1 MRGVRIRK
9 NTAKRW
15 RVADDHPITEKIDA
29 DSTTPD
35 SGRNR
40 VLGNYRLLQKLGEGG
55 MGEVWQAEQIQP
67 VQRQVAL
74 KLIKRGMD
82 SEQVLARFETERQA
96 LALMDHPA
104 IAKVFDAGTT
114 ERGRPFFVME
124 LVHGVPITTYCDRH
138 RRSIR
143 ERLELFV
150 EVCEGIRHAH
160 QKAVI
165 HRDIKP
171 SNILI
176 TETGGRPAPKI
187 IDFGVAKA
195 TAKRLTERTLFT
207 ELGELVGTPEYMS
220 PEQAELTGEDV
231 DIRTDVYS
239 LGMVLY
245 ELLVG
250 ALPLD
255 SKELRKAGLLELQ
268 RIIREEDPPKPSTRV
283 SHMGARSAATAG
295 SRRTTVPDFVKSL
308 KGDLDWI
315 VIRCLEKDRSRRYD
329 SPQEIAADIR
339 RHLADEPVLA
349 SPPSLSYRTSKFVRR
364 HLVGVVS
371 AAVLVVGLIVG
382 TVGATVGLM
391 QARRAEEKAQF
402 EARSSET
409 VTTVLTGML
418 AGLDPE
424 AAGELLARDVRERVE
439 AHWREQGKA
448 EEEIAALLGGLDQAM
463 EGVNV
468 TGPGLRF
475 LDEMILSQ
483 SREPIEEH
491 LAEHP
496 EIAARLEHTVGT
508 TYGILGLTAKSE
520 PHLLRALELRQRK
533 LGPDHPD
540 TFGTMNSLAVLYW
553 VQGRYDEAEPL
564 FKATLDARKRVLGP
578 NDPATLASMHNL
590 ATLYNNRGLYDKAEP
605 LFLETLEK
613 HKRVLGMDHPN
624 TLGSMNNLAYLYS
637 VQGRY
642 AEAEP
647 LFLETLETE
656 KHALGIDHPDTLGT
670 MADLAALYIHL
681 GRYDEA
687 EPLLMEAFGSQRR
700 VLGDDH
706 PDSLGTMYVLAA
718 LSVDQGRYDE
728 GETLL
733 IEALE
738 IQSRVLGADHPVTLS
753 SRNLLG
759 RLYANTG
766 RLEQAGA
773 LLNEVL
779 ETRLQV
785 LGDRH
790 PDVGD
795 SYYGLGC
802 LAAAQDKPDDSI
814 AYLRQ
819 AAEFGWSRASIFVD
833 PSLEGLRG
841 TPEFESI
848 VAEVKAHLEK

>member
-1 MRGVRIRK
+1 MS
-9 NTAKRW
+9 
-15 RVADDHPITEKIDA
+15 DDHPITEKM
-29 DSTTPD
+29 D
-35 SGRNR
+35 SGESRPGGR
-40 VLGNYRLLQKLGEGG
+40 RDDRLLGNYRLLQKLGEGG
-55 MGEVWQAEQIQP
+55 MGEVWQAEQLQP

-138 RRSIR
+138 RKSVR

-150 EVCEGIRHAH
+150 DVCEAIRHAH

-176 TETGGRPAPKI
+176 TESDGRPVPKI

-207 ELGELVGTPEYMS
+207 EFGELVGTPEYMS
-220 PEQAELTGEDV
+220 PEQAELTGENI

-245 ELLVG
+245 ELLAG
-250 ALPLD
+250 ALPID
-255 SKELRKAGLLELQ
+255 SKALRKEGLIELQ
-268 RIIREEDPPKPSTRV
+268 RIIREEDPPKPSTKV
-283 SHMGARSAATAG
+283 SHMDHSSATTAE
-295 SRRTTVPDFVKSL
+295 SRRTSVPDLVKSL
-308 KGDLDWI
+308 RGDLDWI

-349 SPPSLSYRTSKFVRR
+349 SPPSLSYRTMKFVRR
-364 HLVGVVS
+364 HFVGVVS

-391 QARRAEEKAQF
+391 RARRAEEKARL

-439 AHWREQGKA
+439 AHWREQGKT
-448 EEEIAALLGGLDQAM
+448 EEEIAVLVSGLDRAM

-468 TGPGLRF
+468 TGTGLRI
-475 LDEMILSQ
+475 LDEMILSR
-483 SREPIEEH
+483 SRGPIEEN

-496 EIAARLEHTVGT
+496 QIAARLEHTVGR
-508 TYGILGLTAKSE
+508 TYGILGLTTKSE
-520 PHLLRALELRQRK
+520 PHLLRALDLRTRA

-540 TFGTMNSLAVLYW
+540 TLGTMNSLAVLYW

-564 FKATLDARKRVLGP
+564 FLATIEASQRVLGRDHP
-578 NDPATLASMHNL
+578 STLASMHNL
-590 ATLYNNRGLYDKAEP
+590 ATLYNNQGLYDKAEP

-613 HKRVLGMDHPN
+613 HRRVLGEDHPN
-624 TLGSMNNLAYLYS
+624 TLGSMNNLAFLYS
-637 VQGRY
+637 VLGRY
-642 AEAEP
+642 GEAEP

-656 KHALGIDHPDTLGT
+656 KRALGEDHPDTLGT
-670 MADLAALYIHL
+670 MSDLAALYIHL
-681 GRYDEA
+681 GRYEQA
-687 EPLLMEAFGSQRR
+687 EPLILEAFENQQR

-706 PDSLGTMYVLAA
+706 PDTLGTMNILAA
-718 LSVDQGRYDE
+718 LYSDQGRYDQA
-728 GETLL
+728 GQFLL
-733 IEALE
+733 EALE
-738 IQSRVLGADHPVTLS
+738 IQTRVLGEDHPVTLTS
-753 SRNLLG
+753 KNLLG
-759 RLYANTG
+759 RLYANTE
-766 RLEQAGA
+766 RLETA
-773 LLNEVL
+773 EVL
-779 ETRLQV
+779 LRDVLDKRLQI
-785 LGDRH
+785 LGEHH

-795 SYYGLGC
+795 SYYSLGC
-802 LAAAQDKPDDSI
+802 LAAARKNYDESM
-814 AYLRQ
+814 AHLRR
-819 AAEFGWSRASIFVD
+819 ATALGWSRSRIVSD
-833 PSLEGLRG
+833 PSLDGLRG

-848 VAEVKAHLEK
+848 VAKVTERLDSQG

>member
-1 MRGVRIRK
+1 MK
-9 NTAKRW
+9 
-15 RVADDHPITEKIDA
+15 PE
-29 DSTTPD
+29 STSPGD
-35 SGRNR
+35 GGQDRL
-40 VLGNYRLLQKLGEGG
+40 LGNYRLLQKLGEGG
-55 MGEVWQAEQIQP
+55 MGEVWQAEQVRP

-124 LVHGVPITTYCDRH
+124 LVRGVPITTYCDRH
-138 RRSIR
+138 RRSVR

-150 EVCEGIRHAH
+150 EVCEAIRHAH
-160 QKAVI
+160 RKAVI

-195 TAKRLTERTLFT
+195 TATRLTERTLFT

-250 ALPLD
+250 ALPID
-255 SKELRKAGLLELQ
+255 SKALRKKGLIELQ

-283 SHMGARSAATAG
+283 SHLGGSSTATAG
-295 SRRTTVPDFVKSL
+295 SRRTTVPDLVRSL

-315 VIRCLEKDRSRRYD
+315 IIRCLEKDRSRRYD

-349 SPPSLSYRTSKFVRR
+349 SPPSLSYRTMKFVRR

-371 AAVLVVGLIVG
+371 ASVLVVGLIVG
-382 TVGATVGLM
+382 TVGATVGLLR
-391 QARRAEEKAQF
+391 ARRAEDKAQL
-402 EARSSET
+402 EALSSET

-439 AHWREQGKA
+439 AHWREQGKT
-448 EEEIAALLGGLDQAM
+448 EEEIAALLGGLDRAM

-468 TGPGLRF
+468 TGAGLRF
-475 LDEMILSQ
+475 LDEMILSR
-483 SREPIEEH
+483 SRGPIEEN

-508 TYGILGLTAKSE
+508 TYGILGLTGKSE
-520 PHLLRALELRQRK
+520 PHLLRALELRERE
-533 LGPDHPD
+533 LGRDHPD
-540 TFGTMNSLAVLYW
+540 TLGTMNSLSVLYW
-553 VQGRYDEAEPL
+553 IQGRYDEAEPL
-564 FKATLDARKRVLGP
+564 FLATLEARRRVLGP
-578 NDPATLASMHNL
+578 DHPHTLASMHNL
-590 ATLYNNRGLYDKAEP
+590 ATLYNNRGLYEKAEP

-613 HKRVLGMDHPN
+613 HKQVLGEDHPN
-624 TLGSMNNLAYLYS
+624 TLGSMNNLAFLYS
-637 VQGRY
+637 VQGRF
-642 AEAEP
+642 AEAES
-647 LFLETLETE
+647 LFLETLEIE
-656 KHALGIDHPDTLGT
+656 NRALGENNPDTLGT
-670 MADLAALYIHL
+670 MSDLAALYVHL

-687 EPLLMEAFGSQRR
+687 EPLLLETFESQRR

-706 PDSLGTMYVLAA
+706 PDTLGTMNNVAA
-718 LSVDQGRYDE
+718 LLIDQGRY
-728 GETLL
+728 GEAEPLL
-733 IEALE
+733 SEAIE
-738 IQSRVLGADHPVTLS
+738 IQTRLLGSDHPVTLS
-753 SRNLLG
+753 STNLLG

-766 RLEQAGA
+766 RLELAGT

-779 ETRLQV
+779 NRRLQV
-785 LGDRH
+785 LGEHH

-802 LAAAQDKPDDSI
+802 LAAARANHDESI

-819 AAEFGWSRASIFVD
+819 ATKLGWSRASILSD
-833 PSLEGLRG
+833 PSLEGMRG

-848 VAEVKAHLEK
+848 VAEVKKNLEK

>member
-1 MRGVRIRK
+1 MS
-9 NTAKRW
+9 
-15 RVADDHPITEKIDA
+15 DDHPVTEKIDPEA
-29 DSTTPD
+29 TPPGD
-35 SGRNR
+35 EGQDRI
-40 VLGNYRLLQKLGEGG
+40 LGNYRLLQKLGEGG
-55 MGEVWQAEQIQP
+55 MGEVWQAEQLQP

-82 SEQVLARFETERQA
+82 SARVLARFETERQA

-104 IAKVFDAGTT
+104 ISKVFDAGTT
-114 ERGRPFFVME
+114 EDGRPFFVME
-124 LVHGVPITTYCDRH
+124 LVRGVPITTYCDRH
-138 RRSIR
+138 RKTVR

-176 TETGGRPAPKI
+176 TESDGRPAPKI

-207 ELGELVGTPEYMS
+207 ELGELIGTPEYMS
-220 PEQAELTGEDV
+220 PEQADLTGEDV

-250 ALPLD
+250 ALPID
-255 SKELRKAGLLELQ
+255 AKALRKGGLIELQ
-268 RIIREEDPPKPSTRV
+268 RIIREEDPPRPSTRV
-283 SHMGARSAATAG
+283 SHMGKRSVTSAG
-295 SRRTTVPDFVKSL
+295 SRRTTVPDLVKSL

-349 SPPSLSYRTSKFVRR
+349 SPPSFSYRTSKFVRR
-364 HLVGVVS
+364 HLVGVISV
-371 AAVLVVGLIVG
+371 AVLVIGLIVG

-391 QARRAEEKAQF
+391 RARRAEEKAQL
-402 EARSSET
+402 EALSSET

-439 AHWREQGKA
+439 EHWREQGKTEA
-448 EEEIAALLGGLDQAM
+448 EVAALLGGLDRAM

-468 TGPGLRF
+468 TGTGLRL
-475 LDEMILSQ
+475 LDEMILSR
-483 SREPIEEH
+483 SRGPIEEH
-491 LAEHP
+491 LTEHP
-496 EIAARLEHTVGT
+496 QIAARLEHTVGT
-508 TYGILGLTAKSE
+508 TYGILGLTTKSE
-520 PHLLRALELRQRK
+520 PHLLRALELRERE
-533 LGPDHPD
+533 LGRDHPD
-540 TFGTMNSLAVLYW
+540 TLGTMNSLAALYW

-564 FKATLDARKRVLGP
+564 FVATLEARKRLLGDD
-578 NDPATLASMHNL
+578 DPQTLASMHNL
-590 ATLYNNRGLYDKAEP
+590 ATLYNNLGRYDQAEP

-613 HKRVLGMDHPN
+613 HKRVLGEDHPN

-642 AEAEP
+642 AEAES

-656 KHALGIDHPDTLGT
+656 QRALGSDHPDTLGT
-670 MADLAALYIHL
+670 MSDLAALYIHL
-681 GRYDEA
+681 GRYEEA
-687 EPLLMEAFGSQRR
+687 EPLLLEALESQRR
-700 VLGDDH
+700 VLGNDH
-706 PDSLGTMYVLAA
+706 PNTLGTMNQLAA
-718 LSVDQGRYDE
+718 LSIDRGRYE
-728 GETLL
+728 EAEPLL
-733 IEALE
+733 LEVLE
-738 IQSRVLGADHPVTLS
+738 IQSLVLGDDHPVTLS
-753 SRNLLG
+753 STSLLG

-766 RLEQAGA
+766 RLEPAGT
-773 LLNEVL
+773 LLHEVL
-779 ETRLQV
+779 DRRLQI
-785 LGDRH
+785 LGDHH

-795 SYYGLGC
+795 SYYGLAC
-802 LAAAQDKPDDSI
+802 WAAASGSDDESI
-814 AYLRQ
+814 AYLRK
-819 AAEFGWSRASIFVD
+819 AAELGWARAVILSD
-833 PSLEGLRG
+833 PSLAGLRG

-848 VAEVKAHLEK
+848 VAEVTERLDL

>member
-1 MRGVRIRK
+1 MG
-9 NTAKRW
+9 
-15 RVADDHPITEKIDA
+15 DDHPNTERMVTEKV
-29 DSTTPD
+29 SPCEG
-35 SGRNR
+35 SEGRM
-40 VLGNYRLLQKLGEGG
+40 LGNYRLLQRLGEGG
-55 MGEVWQAEQIQP
+55 MGEVWQAEQLEP
-67 VQRQVAL
+67 VQRQVAV

-82 SEQVLARFETERQA
+82 SDQVLARFETERQA

-124 LVHGVPITTYCDRH
+124 LVRGVPITTYCDRH
-138 RRSIR
+138 RQSVR

-176 TETGGRPAPKI
+176 TETDGRPAPKI

-220 PEQAELTGEDV
+220 PEQAELTGENV

-245 ELLVG
+245 ELLAG
-250 ALPLD
+250 ALPID
-255 SKELRKAGLLELQ
+255 SKALRKAGLIELQ

-283 SHMGARSAATAG
+283 SHLGDGSVATAG
-295 SRRTTVPDFVKSL
+295 SRRTTVPDLVKSL

-329 SPQEIAADIR
+329 SPHEIAADIR

-349 SPPSLSYRTSKFVRR
+349 SPPSLTYRTSKFVRR

-391 QARRAEEKAQF
+391 QARRAEEKARL

-409 VTTVLTGML
+409 VTSVLTGML
-418 AGLDPE
+418 AGLNPE

-439 AHWREQGKA
+439 AHWREQGKT
-448 EEEIAALLGGLDQAM
+448 EDEIATLLGGLDRAM

-468 TGPGLRF
+468 TGTGLRF
-475 LDEMILSQ
+475 LDEMILSRSQ
-483 SREPIEEH
+483 GPIDEN
-491 LAEHP
+491 LSDHP
-496 EIAARLEHTVGT
+496 EIAARLEHTVGR

-520 PHLLRALELRQRK
+520 PHLLRALELRKRS
-533 LGPDHPD
+533 LGRDHPD
-540 TFGTMNSLAVLYW
+540 TLGTMNSLAVLYW
-553 VQGRYDEAEPL
+553 VEGRYDEAEPL
-564 FKATLDARKRVLGP
+564 FVATIEASRKVLG
-578 NDPATLASMHNL
+578 NDHPSTLASMHNL
-590 ATLYNNRGLYDKAEP
+590 ATLYNNRGLYGKAEP
-605 LFLETLEK
+605 LLLETLEK
-613 HKRVLGMDHPN
+613 HRQVLGEDHPN
-624 TLGSMNNLAYLYS
+624 TLGSMNNLAFLYS
-637 VQGRY
+637 VQGRFS
-642 AEAEP
+642 EAEP
-647 LFLETLETE
+647 LFLETLEIE
-656 KHALGIDHPDTLGT
+656 RRALGDDSPDTLGT
-670 MADLAALYIHL
+670 MADLAVLYIHQ

-687 EPLLMEAFGSQRR
+687 EPLLLEAFESQRR

-706 PDSLGTMYVLAA
+706 PDTLGTMSSLAA
-718 LSVDQGRYDE
+718 LHVEQGRYDE
-728 GETLL
+728 AEPLL
-733 IEALE
+733 LEALE
-738 IQSRVLGADHPVTLS
+738 IQTRVLGSDHPVTLS
-753 SRNLLG
+753 STSLLG
-759 RLYANTG
+759 RLYANTD
-766 RLEQAGA
+766 RPEQAG
-773 LLNEVL
+773 
-779 ETRLQV
+779 TRLHEALDGRLRI
-785 LGDRH
+785 LGEHH

-802 LAAAQDKPDDSI
+802 LAAALASYDEALDH
-814 AYLRQ
+814 LRR
-819 AAEFGWSRASIFVD
+819 AADLGWSRASIFSD

-841 TPEFESI
+841 NPKFESI
-848 VAEVKAHLEK
+848 VAEVAERLER

>member
-1 MRGVRIRK
+1 MS
-9 NTAKRW
+9 
-15 RVADDHPITEKIDA
+15 DDHPITEKID
-29 DSTTPD
+29 SKTSPRG
-35 SGRNR
+35 GRRNDR
-40 VLGNYRLLQKLGEGG
+40 ILGNYRLLQKLGEGG
-55 MGEVWQAEQIQP
+55 MGEVWQAEQLQP

-124 LVHGVPITTYCDRH
+124 LVHGVPITDYCDRH
-138 RRSIR
+138 RRSVR

-150 EVCEGIRHAH
+150 EVCEAIRHAH

-176 TETGGRPAPKI
+176 TETDGRPVPKI

-220 PEQAELTGEDV
+220 PEQAELTGENV

-255 SKELRKAGLLELQ
+255 SKALRKAGLIELQ

-283 SHMGARSAATAG
+283 SHMGERSVASAG
-295 SRRTTVPDFVKSL
+295 SRRTTVPDLVRTL

-349 SPPSLSYRTSKFVRR
+349 SPPSLSYRATKFVRR
-364 HLVGVVS
+364 HLVWVVS
-371 AAVLVVGLIVG
+371 VSVLVVGLIVG

-391 QARRAEEKAQF
+391 RARRAEEKARL
-402 EARSSET
+402 EALSSET

-424 AAGELLARDVRERVE
+424 TAGELLARDVRERVE
-439 AHWREQGKA
+439 AHWREQGKT
-448 EEEIAALLGGLDQAM
+448 EEEVAALLGGLDRAM
-463 EGVNV
+463 KGVNV
-468 TGPGLRF
+468 TGTGLRF
-475 LDEMILSQ
+475 LDEMILSR
-483 SREPIEEH
+483 SRIPIEEH

-496 EIAARLEHTVGT
+496 QIAARLEHTVGT
-508 TYGILGLTAKSE
+508 TYGILGLTSKSE
-520 PHLLRALELRQRK
+520 PHLLHAMELREST
-533 LGPDHPD
+533 LGRDHPD
-540 TFGTMNSLAVLYW
+540 TLGTMNSLAVLYW
-553 VQGRYDEAEPL
+553 VEGRYGEAEPL
-564 FKATLDARKRVLGP
+564 FKATLEARKRVLGADHP
-578 NDPATLASMHNL
+578 ETLASMHNL
-590 ATLYNNRGLYDKAEP
+590 ATLYNNQGLYDQAEP

-613 HKRVLGMDHPN
+613 HKRVLGEDHPN
-624 TLGSMNNLAYLYS
+624 TLGSMNNLAFLYS

-642 AEAEP
+642 ADAES
-647 LFLETLETE
+647 LFLETLEIE
-656 KHALGIDHPDTLGT
+656 KRALGEDDPDTLGT
-670 MADLAALYIHL
+670 ISDLAALYIHL
-681 GRYDEA
+681 GRYDGA
-687 EPLLMEAFGSQRR
+687 EPLLLEAFESQRR

-706 PDSLGTMYVLAA
+706 PDTLSTMNTLASLYI
-718 LSVDQGRYDE
+718 DQGRYNGAE
-728 GETLL
+728 PLL

-738 IQSRVLGADHPVTLS
+738 IQTRVLGTDHPVTLS
-753 SRNLLG
+753 STNLLG

-766 RLEQAGA
+766 RPEQAGI
-773 LLNEVL
+773 LLHEVL
-779 ETRLQV
+779 DSRLQV
-785 LGDRH
+785 LGEHH

-802 LAAAQDKPDDSI
+802 LAAAEASYDESI

-819 AAEFGWSRASIFVD
+819 AAEHGWSRASILSD
-833 PSLEGLRG
+833 PSLDGLRG
-841 TPEFESI
+841 RPEFESI
-848 VAEVKAHLEK
+848 VAEVKKNLEK